1 FLDQRTGWV
10 VASANTRET
19 GSVVRLAV
27 YRTTDAGSTWR
38 WYSLGALDLGKDN
51 AAGGYE
57 GGFGV
62 LAMPSFVDPR
72 NGWVSVLTS
81 STRYDG
87 HYFLFRTGDGGAT
100 WTRLPQP
107 PEVQRAVL
115 SSPTRGWGVVM
126 GQAAATSGP
135 GRGPAGLYTTTDA
148 GRTWRR
154 MGLVPPPSLRGARIE
169 LREPPTFKPSR
180 DGFLPV
186 EFSAGGGGSARTLAV
201 GFYVTTDGG
210 TTWTPRYVPLASE
223 DERYGQVPLA
233 AGGQRTL
240 LALAG
245 HEARKVLTSRDG
257 GHGWTSAAT
266 GLEGRYPAVRGLAF
280 ADHRTGWAVAG
291 RGVSLENG
299 CVPPT
304 RRCDADGALLV
315 TASAGTTWSD
325 ATPTG

>member
-1 FLDQRTGWV
+1 M

-19 GSVVRLAV
+19 GSLVRLAV

-38 WYSLGALDLGKDN
+38 WYSLGALDLGKDD

-62 LAMPSFVDPR
+62 LPMPSFVDPR

-81 STRYDG
+81 STRYEG

-148 GRTWRR
+148 GRT
-154 MGLVPPPSLRGARIE
+154 
-169 LREPPTFKPSR
+169 
-180 DGFLPV
+180 
-186 EFSAGGGGSARTLAV
+186 
-201 GFYVTTDGG
+201 
-210 TTWTPRYVPLASE
+210 
-223 DERYGQVPLA
+223 
-233 AGGQRTL
+233 
-240 LALAG
+240 
-245 HEARKVLTSRDG
+245 
-257 GHGWTSAAT
+257 
-266 GLEGRYPAVRGLAF
+266 
-280 ADHRTGWAVAG
+280 
-291 RGVSLENG
+291 
-299 CVPPT
+299 
-304 RRCDADGALLV
+304 
-315 TASAGTTWSD
+315 
-325 ATPTG
+325 

>member
-1 FLDQRTGWV
+1 
-10 VASANTRET
+10 
-19 GSVVRLAV
+19 
-27 YRTTDAGSTWR
+27 
-38 WYSLGALDLGKDN
+38 
-51 AAGGYE
+51 
-57 GGFGV
+57 
-62 LAMPSFVDPR
+62 
-72 NGWVSVLTS
+72 
-81 STRYDG
+81 
-87 HYFLFRTGDGGAT
+87 
-100 WTRLPQP
+100 
-107 PEVQRAVL
+107 
-115 SSPTRGWGVVM
+115 
-126 GQAAATSGP
+126 
-135 GRGPAGLYTTTDA
+135 
-148 GRTWRR
+148 

-169 LREPPTFKPSR
+169 LREPPTFKTSR

-201 GFYVTTDGG
+201 GFHVTTDGG
-210 TTWTPRYVPLASE
+210 TTWTPRYMPLASE

-233 AGGQRTL
+233 AGGSAPL
-240 LALAG
+240 LALVG

-315 TASAGTTWSD
+315 TTSAGATWSD
-325 ATPTG
+325 ATPTQHGQVVEVQDTVGRHPVIGREQDLRRYPPDPLGRRDSGDLVDHRDHGLPGQHEERPAAHAWLLDPPHLAAVHQGSSSLMLRRLASARPSNSSSSGTRV